1 MTIRDVLKATG
12 LTRKA
17 VEYYEQQELITPAR
31 TNSGYRL
38 YDEATVATLREIAL
52 LRRLGLEVIDI
63 RSILQSPDK
72 SARLRDIETH
82 MATLEDR
89 RSLQQKG
96 LSRLIQ
102 SGYDI
107 AATADYVGGE
117 LDALS
122 PIRERLLLCFPGGFG
137 LYLHLH
143 FGRFLEGRVDTPE
156 KQAAFDAIIDFLD
169 NAASLDIPPELEA
182 VTRTS
187 YEAMRDIPGG
197 SSGLV
202 ERAIDDVDAFLT
214 ENREVMESYIAFR
227 TSADFADSVMGR
239 MQQLLLDFQSQ
250 MGYREAFLPNMR
262 ILSDSYDDYVRRMEV
277 ANTKL
282 LELHPEHRQY
292 L

>member
-52 LRRLGLEVIDI
+52 LRRLGLKVIDI

-122 PIRERLLLCFPGGFG
+122 PSGSGCCSASQAVSGFIS
-137 LYLHLH
+137 
-143 FGRFLEGRVDTPE
+143 TCAS
-156 KQAAFDAIIDFLD
+156 AAFSRGGWIRRRSRPHLMLSSTFSIMRRP
-169 NAASLDIPPELEA
+169 S
-182 VTRTS
+182 TS
-187 YEAMRDIPGG
+187 RP
-197 SSGLV
+197 SSK
-202 ERAIDDVDAFLT
+202 
-214 ENREVMESYIAFR
+214 
-227 TSADFADSVMGR
+227 
-239 MQQLLLDFQSQ
+239 
-250 MGYREAFLPNMR
+250 P
-262 ILSDSYDDYVRRMEV
+262 
-277 ANTKL
+277 
-282 LELHPEHRQY
+282 
-292 L
+292 